1 METADNTKIQGF
13 ALRVVSNG
21 YVLSVQ
27 ADPCL
32 QGEEYVFDSLSALQR
47 WLSLRLP
54 RFFSAEEK
62 EQLLRVEP
70 QAHGQ
75 TPTS

>member
-1 METADNTKIQGF
+1 METTDNTKIQGF

-47 WLSLRLP
+47 WLSSRLP

-62 EQLLRVEP
+62 EQLLRVKP
-70 QAHGQ
+70 
-75 TPTS
+75 

>member
-1 METADNTKIQGF
+1 METTTDTVKIHGF

-21 YVLSVQ
+21 YVLSIQ

-47 WLSLRLP
+47 WLSIRLP

-62 EQLLRVEP
+62 EQLLRVKP
-70 QAHGQ
+70 
-75 TPTS
+75 